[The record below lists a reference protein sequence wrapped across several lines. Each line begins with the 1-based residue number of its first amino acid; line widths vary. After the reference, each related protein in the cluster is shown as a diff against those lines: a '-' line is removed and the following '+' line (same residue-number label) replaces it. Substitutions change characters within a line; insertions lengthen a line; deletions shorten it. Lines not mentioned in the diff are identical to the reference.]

1 MFAAV
6 PSAALLGVQGHPVTV
21 EVHASTGLPGFTVVG
36 LPDEVCREARDRVRA
51 AVLSS
56 SFGWPNKR
64 MTVNLAPSSQRKVG
78 SGLDLAIAIG
88 VLIADGQIPAGCIE
102 GFGFV
107 GELGLDGSVRA
118 VPGTVSLVAALGLIR
133 PVVPAASHREAAVI
147 DGGRVRVA
155 ETLRGVVDS
164 LLGDAPWPDPPDDP
178 VPLPDLTAGD
188 LADVSGQGLA
198 RQALEVAAAG
208 GHHLLFIG
216 PPGSGKTMLAQRL
229 CGLLP
234 PLEPETAL
242 AATMVHS
249 AAGVALPACGL
260 VTRAPFRAPH
270 HTSSIVA
277 LVGGGTASL
286 RPGEISLAHGGV
298 LFMDE
303 LGEFSPSVLDGLRQP
318 LEEGVVRVARAR
330 ASATLP
336 ARFLLV
342 AATNP
347 CPCGGGA
354 PGACECDDGARA
366 RYLRRLSG
374 PLLDRFDLRVPV
386 GRPNIEDLIVGS
398 PGESTAVV
406 ARRVEAAR
414 DLAMR
419 RSGCLNGAI
428 PAPLL
433 DTVAPLDNAAKRML
447 RSEMERDLL
456 TGRGYHRVRRVARTV
471 ADLDANRPES
481 ITEQHLVMALSFRVR
496 LSSLRGG
503 RAA

>member
-21 EVHASTGLPGFTVVG
+21 EVHASNGLPGFTVVG

-51 AVLSS
+51 ALISS

-78 SGLDLAIAIG
+78 SGLDLAIAVG
-88 VLIADGQIPAGCIE
+88 VLIADGQIPAVCAE

-107 GELGLDGSVRA
+107 GELGLDGSLRP
-118 VPGTVSLVAALGLIR
+118 VPGTVSLVAALGAVR
-133 PVVPAASHREAAVI
+133 PVVAADSHREAAVVS
-147 DGGRVRVA
+147 GGQVRLG
-155 ETLRGVVDS
+155 TSLRGVVES
-164 LLGDAPWPDPPDDP
+164 LLGEAPWPDPPEERADE
-178 VPLPDLTAGD
+178 PDLLGSD
-188 LADVSGQGLA
+188 LADVHGQALA
-198 RQALEVAAAG
+198 RLALEVAAAG
-208 GHHLLFIG
+208 GHHLLFVG
-216 PPGSGKTMLAQRL
+216 PPGAGKTMLAQRL

-234 PLEPETAL
+234 PLVAETAL

-249 AAGVALPACGL
+249 AAGIALPPGGL
-260 VTRAPFRAPH
+260 VTRPPFRAPH
-270 HTSSIVA
+270 HTSSMVA

-303 LGEFSPSVLDGLRQP
+303 LGEFAPSVLDGLRQP

-330 ASATLP
+330 ANATLP

-354 PGACECDDGARA
+354 PGACACDDGARA
-366 RYLRRLSG
+366 KYMRRLSG

-386 GRPNIEDLIVGS
+386 DRPEIDDLLVGT

-406 ARRVEAAR
+406 AARVRAAR
-414 DLAMR
+414 EIALR
-419 RSGCLNGAI
+419 RNGCLNSAI

-433 DTVAPLDNAAKRML
+433 DTVAPLDAEARNVL
-447 RSEMERDLL
+447 RREMQLDLL
-456 TGRGYHRVRRVARTV
+456 TGRGYHRVRRVARTL
-471 ADLDANRPES
+471 ADLEPDTPEV
-481 ITEQHLVMALSFRVR
+481 ITEEHLVMALSFRVR
-496 LSSLRGG
+496 LSFMRGG
-503 RAA
+503 QAA